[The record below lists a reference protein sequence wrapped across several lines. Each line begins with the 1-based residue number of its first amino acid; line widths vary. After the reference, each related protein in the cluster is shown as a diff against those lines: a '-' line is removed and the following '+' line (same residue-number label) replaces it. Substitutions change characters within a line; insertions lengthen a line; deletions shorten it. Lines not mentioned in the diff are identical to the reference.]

1 MIVQGG
7 GCPPWLYS
15 PGAST
20 LRESDLI
27 DPGEN
32 PVVLKAPG
40 LFRCVPR
47 LWAIIG
53 VVTEASRSL
62 ISGVPD
68 KRFGSS
74 VDCST
79 GVCAIREAVQT
90 ACVSNSHPVFVWVPQ
105 FSLQVHVERSRFS
118 FTTVPHVPPLPF
130 SFCFFLVGYWSSF
143 LLCCPG

>member
-1 MIVQGG
+1 MYP
-7 GCPPWLYS
+7 GC
-15 PGAST
+15 
-20 LRESDLI
+20 
-27 DPGEN
+27 
-32 PVVLKAPG
+32 G
-40 LFRCVPR
+40 L
-47 LWAIIG
+47 LLEI
-53 VVTEASRSL
+53 VTEASRSL

-130 SFCFFLVGYWSSF
+130 SFCFFSSR
-143 LLCCPG
+143 LLEQLPPVLSWMNDLWWGESSPNGRAPVKGSVQLPI